1 MASLP
6 PEEDFLASTNPW
18 GDTLA
23 QTLLT
28 MVFWKHCKHRM
39 GSCLTLVAGSDSC
52 HHQQLSPFPSSRYK
66 TFSRYKVD
74 ELRHYLLDALTKK
87 ISTRQVLFCFFFFFV
102 FIILDK
108 GTSPKYW
115 FGTICFTLPR
125 VCLIASFVISSHL
138 FCHFCKTAPHTA
150 LNIFYL
156 VKV

>member
-87 ISTRQVLFCFFFFFV
+87 ISTRQVLFCFFFFLFSSFLIKAHLQNIGLVPFV
-102 FIILDK
+102 LHFHVFVSLLLLL
-108 GTSPKYW
+108 
-115 FGTICFTLPR
+115 FH
-125 VCLIASFVISSHL
+125 LIFSVIFVKLH
-138 FCHFCKTAPHTA
+138 HTQ
-150 LNIFYL
+150 L
-156 VKV
+156 